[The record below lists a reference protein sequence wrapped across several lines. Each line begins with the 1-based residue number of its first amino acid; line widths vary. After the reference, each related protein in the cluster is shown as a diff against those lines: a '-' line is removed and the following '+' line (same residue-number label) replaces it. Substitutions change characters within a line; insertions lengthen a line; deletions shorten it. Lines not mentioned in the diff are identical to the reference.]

1 MKIRIGVGLGQWP
14 FAEKGPEALLD
25 FVDYCESLDIDSL
38 WLSDRIISSAVTL
51 EPITFLAYMASRM
64 RNMKFGTSAL
74 VLPVRNPVIL
84 AKQLATLDFLSYG
97 RLLLVVGLGS
107 DESKDFQ
114 ATGVRKEERGK
125 RTDEAIILMRK
136 LWTEENVTFEGKF
149 YSVKGVTLLPRPYQK
164 GGPPIWIGGRSHAAL
179 RRAGQLGDGW
189 LASAVTPEEAGHGIT
204 AIRDHA
210 RQVGRDVPDDH
221 YGVLVPFLFA
231 GNPEEALDIAS
242 PSIRF
247 RPELSPHRYCA
258 LGAPDQVRQ
267 KLQEY
272 IARGVT
278 KFVMRPCGPGESWYQ
293 QVELLAGE
301 VISHLQTPF
310 SEHER
315 FERAGLVRIYTG
327 NDQRSHFA
335 IRSRSL
341 G

>member
-136 LWTEENVTFEGKF
+136 LWTEENVT
-149 YSVKGVTLLPRPYQK
+149 R
-164 GGPPIWIGGRSHAAL
+164 L
-179 RRAGQLGDGW
+179 RRRPRAVPVDECGAG
-189 LASAVTPEEAGHGIT
+189 TH
-204 AIRDHA
+204 
-210 RQVGRDVPDDH
+210 
-221 YGVLVPFLFA
+221 
-231 GNPEEALDIAS
+231 
-242 PSIRF
+242 
-247 RPELSPHRYCA
+247 
-258 LGAPDQVRQ
+258 
-267 KLQEY
+267 
-272 IARGVT
+272 
-278 KFVMRPCGPGESWYQ
+278 
-293 QVELLAGE
+293 
-301 VISHLQTPF
+301 
-310 SEHER
+310 
-315 FERAGLVRIYTG
+315 
-327 NDQRSHFA
+327 
-335 IRSRSL
+335 RSL
-341 G
+341 GEGGLCADASADCAAPLGCHGLRPWGSTRRSVLARRSQVLRRFMRAMAEAAVVLHADKEFSLKVLGKRLRVADRKVVESLYDAEIKALEQRLDIRPEALQAILDEFHPTTDVFSLASQAPYLAA